1 MNKFLFAFVAF
12 SIVPN
17 KIGAQEMQRKIVK
30 GKISAYANN
39 LQHILVI
46 NKQTEKDT
54 QTIENGYFDL
64 AVTVGDTLLFSST
77 QFKAQQLVIE
87 PKHLESDLLLVKLE
101 PIMNPLDEVQV
112 FQYKNI
118 DAVSLGI
125 IPKGQKTYTPAERK
139 FRTATGYDAQFGLDT
154 KVTLDPVFNL
164 LSGRTAELRK
174 NIEVE
179 RKEFLLAKIENQF
192 DQEYFVEKL
201 HIPKEHVKGFQ
212 FYLVENPSFV
222 SALNAKNRTMA
233 MFRMSEL
240 SVQYLE
246 ILANEKK

>member
-12 SIVPN
+12 SIVPH
-17 KIGAQEMQRKIVK
+17 KMGAQEGERKTVK
-30 GKISAYANN
+30 GKISAYANS

-54 QTIENGYFDL
+54 QTGENGYFDL
-64 AVTVGDTLLFSST
+64 AVKSGDTLIFSST
-77 QFKAQQLVIE
+77 QFKAHQLVIAPE
-87 PKHLESDLLLVKLE
+87 DLQTDLLLVKLE
-101 PIMNPLDEVQV
+101 PIMNPLDEVKV

-125 IPKGQKTYTPAERK
+125 IPKGQRTYTPAERK
-139 FRTATGYDAQFGLDT
+139 FKTATGYDAQFGLDT

-164 LSGRTAELRK
+164 FSGRTAELRK

-179 RKEFLLAKIENQF
+179 KKEFLLAKIENQF
-192 DQEYFVEKL
+192 DEEYFIEKL

-212 FYLVENPSFV
+212 FYLVENASFV
-222 SALNAKNRTMA
+222 TALNVKNRTMA